1 MQAITSHPV
10 LPIQKDN
17 YTFFTFEGKQIKA
30 QKELSIATALHRAGF
45 NVHSHSL
52 TGRNRSLSCGI
63 GKCGACE
70 MLVDGVVKRICI
82 TPAAEVKEVKIIEN
96 LSKPAIPKS
105 TKDVENLSL
114 KKDIK
119 TLYTRVCIT
128 GAGPA
133 GLAAR
138 EELNSHKIENIVIDA
153 NEKTGGQFLMQT
165 HAFFFFEQKKRFGGM
180 RGFDIADS
188 LVGDNKDGILL
199 NCTVWDILS
208 DKKVAV
214 KNLLTNEIFY
224 VSCEYL
230 IVATGAIPFMPAFKN
245 DDLPGVYTAAVF
257 QKMMNSEYTLIGK
270 NILTVGAGNIGYL
283 TSYQAIQAGA
293 EIKAIIEAM
302 PHSGGFPVQ
311 ENRIKRLGVPII
323 TSTILL
329 EAIPNNDNTGI
340 TGAVV
345 ARAENFMPVKNTEK
359 IIDGIDM
366 INICT
371 GLLPDNSLLSKG
383 KIVFGQHCFGAGD
396 AVRIGEGTSAVLR
409 GKQCA
414 MEIIQ
419 ALGIGSANS
428 AEYRDYLEVSKKY
441 IESQQHPVRIKD
453 AATLPDSER
462 QYLKPFVVADCLYGF
477 ACNPCTFVCPNGAI
491 SKVSTSS
498 VPEINYEKCTGCMA
512 CVTKCPGLAIF
523 GYDINRKKIYFP
535 AEYFLE
541 AKTEIALL
549 DSSGNKVGKGIINK
563 IITNKNKTNLVI
575 VDVEKTDTEL
585 TLIRGFLKKDI
596 AIDNPPQLWHSE
608 IDYHDEPRDFFLCHC
623 DDVKLSEIL
632 EQIGGRTVI
641 SIEEIKHLTH
651 LGMGVCRG
659 KRCIPRLRTVLRS
672 KGITLTGDPLPRA
685 PMANS
690 ILLKE
695 LANTDMATLHYIFPK
710 ISKTYSSPVFI
721 AGGGM
726 GGTSLFRYMAEKGF
740 NPIMANHGR
749 GSSWRNISGGRTA
762 FSVPELAEIASKNHE
777 IFRELEKEHS
787 IDYHPI
793 RYITFAH
800 NGEMLNNLEKATLWS
815 KARIIDKTGFVS
827 NISPYINRNNPNYI
841 AAQITDDCWQASP
854 GKTVD
859 LLRYKGLKYGGTIF
873 ENTEVIAV
881 EKSDSNINVF
891 LKNANGEFIKV
902 VCSHFVNS
910 LGSEAE
916 KFARMFGLETGLYPV
931 KHQAFITRR
940 LPFLGIN
947 GHSLDMLIDRREKDG
962 FSAFYGQQ
970 LQTTGQLILCASPAV
985 DTLETGQPLST
996 NSQDFLRYVATS
1008 LLEWFPHLSSESFQA
1023 TWAGYYV
1030 EPRYIID
1037 PVSGIFAGLRGHGF
1051 MLSMYLAKL
1060 YTEALAGGQVPSYFA
1075 RLSLNGD
1082 ALEEKSFR

>member
-1 MQAITSHPV
+1 MEDDH
-10 LPIQKDN
+10 
-17 YTFFTFEGKQIKA
+17 TFFTFEGKQIKA
-30 QKELSIATALHRAGF
+30 QKNLSIAAALHRAGF

-52 TGRNRSLSCGI
+52 TGRSRSLSCGI

-70 MLVDGVVKRICI
+70 MLVDGVVKRICV
-82 TPAAEVKEVKIIEN
+82 TTADKVKEVRIIKDSSAPKLQDVQQKTETPDLSTAKNAKI
-96 LSKPAIPKS
+96 
-105 TKDVENLSL
+105 
-114 KKDIK
+114 
-119 TLYTRVCIT
+119 LYTRVCII

-138 EELNSHKIENIVIDA
+138 EELNSHKIENIVLDA
-153 NEKTGGQFLMQT
+153 NEKIGGQFLMQT
-165 HAFFFFEQKKRFGGM
+165 HAFFFFEDTQRFGGM
-180 RGFDIADS
+180 RGFDIARTLAGDS
-188 LVGDNKDGILL
+188 QDGIML

-208 DKKVAV
+208 DKKIAV
-214 KNLLTNEIFY
+214 KNLSSGEIFY

-230 IVATGAIPFMPAFKN
+230 IVATGAIPFMPAFEN

-293 EIKAIIEAM
+293 KIKAIIEAM
-302 PHSGGFPVQ
+302 PRSGGFPVQ
-311 ENRIKRLGVPII
+311 ENRIRRLGVPVI

-329 EAIPNNDNTGI
+329 RAIPNSTNTGI

-345 ARAENFMPVKNTEK
+345 ATAENFTPVKGAER

-383 KIVFGQHCFGAGD
+383 KVIFRQHCLGAGD

-414 MEIIQ
+414 MEIMQ
-419 ALGIGSANS
+419 MLGVGAASGAGYTN
-428 AEYRDYLEVSKKY
+428 YLEVSKKY
-441 IESQQHPVRIKD
+441 IESQQHPKKVKD
-453 AATLPDSER
+453 SATLPDDER
-462 QYLKPFVVADCLYGF
+462 QRLKPFVVADCLYGF
-477 ACNPCTFVCPNGAI
+477 ACNPCTFACPNGAI
-491 SKVSTSS
+491 SKTSTDS

-512 CVTKCPGLAIF
+512 CITKCPGLALF
-523 GYDINRKKIYFP
+523 GYDLSKKKIYFP
-535 AEYFLE
+535 IEYSLKP
-541 AKTEIALL
+541 KTEVTLL
-549 DSSGNKVGKGIINK
+549 DGDGSSVGKGVVEK
-563 IITNKNKTNLVI
+563 IITNKNKTNLAI
-575 VDVEKTDTEL
+575 VTVEDTNTEL
-585 TLIRGFLKKDI
+585 TLIRGFLTKDLLKP
-596 AIDNPPQLWHSE
+596 DNSFPAADCQDKPQ
-608 IDYHDEPRDFFLCHC
+608 DFFLCHC
-623 DDVKLSEIL
+623 DDVKLSEVL
-632 EQIGGRTVI
+632 EQIGDRTVI

-659 KRCIPRLRTVLRS
+659 KRCIPRLRNVLRS

-690 ILLKE
+690 ILLEE
-695 LANTDMATLHYIFPK
+695 LADVPSTFYHIFPK
-710 ISKTYSSPVFI
+710 ISKTYSTPVFI

-726 GGTSLFRYMAEKGF
+726 GGASLFRYMAEKGF

-777 IFRELEKEHS
+777 IFKELEKEHS

-793 RYITFAH
+793 RYVTFAH
-800 NGEMLNNLEKATLWS
+800 DDSTLNNLEKATKWS
-815 KARIIDKTGFVS
+815 KAHIIDKSDFLS
-827 NISPYINRNNPNYI
+827 DISPYLNKNNPNYI

-859 LLRYKGLKYGGTIF
+859 LLRHKGLKYGGTIL
-873 ENTEVIAV
+873 ENTKIVAV
-881 EKSDSNINVF
+881 EKSDRDVNVF
-891 LKNANGEFIKV
+891 LKNANGEFVKI

-916 KFARMFGLETGLYPV
+916 RFARMLGIETGLYPV

-940 LPFLGIN
+940 LPFLGVD
-947 GHSLDMLIDRREKDG
+947 GRPLDMLIDRRTENG

-985 DTLETGQPLST
+985 DALETGQPLNT
-996 NSQDFLRYVATS
+996 NSQDFFRYAATS
-1008 LLEWFPHLSSESFQA
+1008 LLEWFPHLSGESFQA
-1023 TWAGYYV
+1023 TWAGYYT

-1037 PVSGIFAGLRGHGF
+1037 PTSGIFAGLRGHGF

-1060 YTEALAGGQVPSYFA
+1060 YVKAFAGEQVPPYFA
-1075 RLSLNGD
+1075 RLSLGGD